1 MYLGPGSDGLA
12 HEVGVAYDDEGRLIV
27 VHAMPMCSMYE
38 EHLDDFRT

>member
-27 VHAMPMCSMYE
+27 VHAMPMRSMYE